1 MVIARHSDGPP
12 LLVRVIWFVFIGW
25 WLTGLVNV
33 LAYLIALT
41 IIGLPLAFMIFNR
54 LPTVLTLRP
63 RTVHTTH
70 EVSGG
75 VTHITETR
83 VPQRGFLGRAV
94 YFVLIG
100 WWFGAIWSALA
111 WLLCITVIGI
121 PVGVMMYNRLPAVMS
136 AGGTSFSGSGAR
148 VLSARA
154 RAGPCRAA
162 RTGQLRPVR
171 RQGVPCPYHRPRP
184 VCG

>member
-1 MVIARHSDGPP
+1 MSADQTPQPGQRPASVASSSPVVIARHSEGPP
-12 LLVRVIWFVFIGW
+12 LLVRALWFIFIGW

-75 VTHITETR
+75 VTHITETL
-83 VPQRGFLGRAV
+83 VPQRNFVGRAV
-94 YFVLIG
+94 YFILIG
-100 WWFGAIWSALA
+100 WWFGGIWSVLA
-111 WLLCITVIGI
+111 WLLCITVIGL
-121 PVGVMMYNRLPAVMS
+121 PVGVMMYNRLPAVM
-136 AGGTSFSGSGAR
+136 T
-148 VLSARA
+148 
-154 RAGPCRAA
+154 
-162 RTGQLRPVR
+162 LRR
-171 RQGVPCPYHRPRP
+171 Y
-184 VCG
+184 